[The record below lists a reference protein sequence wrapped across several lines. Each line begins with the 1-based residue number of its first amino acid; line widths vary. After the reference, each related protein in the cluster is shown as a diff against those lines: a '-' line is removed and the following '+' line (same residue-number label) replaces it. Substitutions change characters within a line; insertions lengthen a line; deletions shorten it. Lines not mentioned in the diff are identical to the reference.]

1 MTIVYVRCEDLAAC
15 YWEFRLSGMWH
26 CFMQVVHDVL
36 RNCSPFRSSRSIH
49 PMSWHHI
56 PGDLNSNLACNV
68 NIYDRTMKLPHCFL
82 SKSVQNMIHT
92 LVCEVIPCRG
102 VDSYHS
108 FKAAYCLPLQ
118 GRRVSLPKHTAS
130 HPHDHFEN
138 CWWQRSFKKHV
149 PDKQWVWW
157 QWECMWCA
165 YPSYISLE
173 ACCFKQFAHSV
184 FSVFAHCSFHRPK
197 GSLCCTAL
205 GKLKLSVCSQF

>member
-1 MTIVYVRCEDLAAC
+1 
-15 YWEFRLSGMWH
+15 
-26 CFMQVVHDVL
+26 
-36 RNCSPFRSSRSIH
+36 
-49 PMSWHHI
+49 MSWHHI

-82 SKSVQNMIHT
+82 SKSVQNMIRT

-138 CWWQRSFKKHV
+138 CVGDKGNSKNMFLISRECDDIKNVRDVHIHPTSVWKLVVSNNLHILSLV
-149 PDKQWVWW
+149 PLLTVLFIGPR
-157 QWECMWCA
+157 A
-165 YPSYISLE
+165 VYIVLHW
-173 ACCFKQFAHSV
+173 AN
-184 FSVFAHCSFHRPK
+184 
-197 GSLCCTAL
+197 
-205 GKLKLSVCSQF
+205 